1 MVDALGQRAKIGVV
15 VPSTNTI
22 VQPDFDA
29 LRPDGVTN
37 HVARIMIPNMA
48 IQNDDDFLEL
58 MKKVEGEL
66 YAAVDRVMTAAPDYL
81 VIGISST
88 IFWDGYDASEKR
100 RQALED
106 HTGIPTS
113 GGSFALAAAL
123 EAYGVKKVAAFSP
136 YQPIA
141 DAQVTKFLTDRG
153 FEVVRFKGL
162 RCADPHAIAAVSED
176 ELRRLL
182 IEIDGDDV
190 EAIVQ
195 VGTNLSMARLAAEA
209 ERWLGKPVI
218 AINPAT
224 YWHTLRRLGIRDR
237 IAGHSPLLTEH

>member
-1 MVDALGQRAKIGVV
+1 MVDALGRRAKIGVV
-15 VPSTNTI
+15 VPSTNTV
-22 VQPDFDA
+22 VQPDFDT
-29 LRPDGVTN
+29 LRPEGVTN
-37 HVARIMIPNMA
+37 HVSRIMIPNMP
-48 IQNDDDFLEL
+48 IRSDEDFVAL
-58 MKKVEGEL
+58 MKAVEGEL
-66 YAAVDRVMTAAPDYL
+66 YAAVDRIMTAAPDYL

-88 IFWDGYDASEKR
+88 IFWDGYDASEAR

-106 HTGIPTS
+106 HAGIPTS

-123 EAYGVKKVAAFSP
+123 EAHGVRKVAVLSP

-162 RCADPHAIAAVSED
+162 RCADPIAIAAVGED
-176 ELRRLL
+176 VLRRHL

-195 VGTNLSMARLAAEA
+195 VGTNLSMARLAVEA
-209 ERWLGKPVI
+209 ARWLGKPVL

-224 YWHTLRRLGIRDR
+224 YWHTLRSLGIRDR
-237 IAGHSPLLTEH
+237 IAGHGPLLGEH